1 MRADQEVAC
10 DALALSHIHA
20 EHKVAYGQTI
30 INLLEHYAGA
40 RRYPGLVGLSGNY
53 KHLKRRILM
62 IKHFKKNSFGLSV
75 LGLATVLTVC
85 SFSLVNA
92 QETPTE
98 SVAITDQTMNAQLKE
113 TVEVAKLSKPGGGQS
128 QSLTVNT
135 AEEAALVLQKYF
147 NLTGFSLMQD
157 EREVPTASYVSTD
170 DSMRVWVGN
179 NKKII
184 GLDNM
189 KAWKEL
195 KNRNEIQKEQW
206 ISIDQS
212 KEKAIQLAQPF
223 LDVSVQEVQITTT
236 GHPYNDSLI
245 VFDII
250 PSSEGNLTSDGRFH
264 VTLDRSTGAI
274 MNINPFL

>member
-1 MRADQEVAC
+1 
-10 DALALSHIHA
+10 
-20 EHKVAYGQTI
+20 
-30 INLLEHYAGA
+30 
-40 RRYPGLVGLSGNY
+40 
-53 KHLKRRILM
+53 M
-62 IKHFKKNSFGLSV
+62 IKYFKKKSIRLSV
-75 LGLATVLTVC
+75 LGLVTLITVC
-85 SFSLVNA
+85 SFTLVNA
-92 QETPTE
+92 QGT
-98 SVAITDQTMNAQLKE
+98 SSQLKE
-113 TVEVAKLSKPGGGQS
+113 TVEVAELSKPGGGQS
-128 QSLTVNT
+128 QSLTVNN

-157 EREVPTASYVSTD
+157 EREVPTATYVTTD

-179 NKKII
+179 NNKII

-195 KNRNEIQKEQW
+195 KIKNETQKEEW

-212 KEKAIQLAQPF
+212 KEIAIQLAQPF

-236 GHPYNDSLI
+236 EHPYNDSLI

-250 PSSEGNLTSDGRFH
+250 PSSEGNLTGNGRFH

-274 MNINPFL
+274 MNINPVL

>member
-1 MRADQEVAC
+1 
-10 DALALSHIHA
+10 
-20 EHKVAYGQTI
+20 
-30 INLLEHYAGA
+30 
-40 RRYPGLVGLSGNY
+40 
-53 KHLKRRILM
+53 M
-62 IKHFKKNSFGLSV
+62 IKHSKKNSIRLSI
-75 LGLATVLTVC
+75 LGLGTALTLC
-85 SFSLVNA
+85 SFSLVSA
-92 QETPTE
+92 QAPTE
-98 SVAITDQTMNAQLKE
+98 SVTITDQTMNAQLKE
-113 TVEVAKLSKPGGGQS
+113 TVEVVKLSQPGGGQS

-135 AEEAALVLQKYF
+135 AEEATLVLQKYF
-147 NLTGFSLMQD
+147 NLTGFSLIQD
-157 EREVPTASYVSTD
+157 EREVPTATYVTTD
-170 DSMRVWVGN
+170 DNMRVWVGN
-179 NKKII
+179 NNKII
-184 GLDNM
+184 GIDNM

-195 KNRNEIQKEQW
+195 KNNNETQKDQW

-236 GHPYNDSLI
+236 EHPYSDSLI